1 MSVENVT
8 KYLAIGIPILSVILI
23 GYYFFVAKKSN
34 WKVLK
39 NNKVFAV
46 IVPLFLVLLS
56 VANIAVNSF
65 SNVISLYL
73 SSGPSDTEA
82 LELAQKAS
90 KDLVSKIQG
99 EGTVLLENKNNSLPL
114 AKGTKIN
121 VFGIGSVATTYG
133 GSGSGASDESNN
145 ITIYQGLEEAG
156 FELNPD
162 LVSFYESNKPKKD
175 EQNNFNLTGGDY
187 NIHELSSVTRE
198 MMDSALDYSD
208 TAIVVYSRNGG
219 EGGDLPMDMAE
230 FQNGDEGKSYL
241 ELQDIEL
248 NLLEKVKL
256 AGFKNVIVLINSSNA
271 MELGFLNDEEVTAAL
286 WIGGPGSTGNRA
298 IGQILNGTINPSG
311 RLADTYAYD
320 LSTAPAY
327 YNAGDFA
334 YLNGK
339 HELGPKTD
347 YFKFLN
353 YSEGIY
359 VGYRFYETRFVDN
372 ETGEIDEEKYK
383 DFVQY
388 PFDYGLSYT
397 TFEQSIEN
405 SEVKDGK
412 VNVKVKVKN
421 TGDVAGKEVV
431 QVYYTA
437 PYYEGGIE
445 KSHVVLGNFGKT
457 SLLEPGKEE
466 TVEISFNVDDMA
478 SYDYMDTKS
487 YVLEKGQY
495 EIKLMNNAHDVI
507 DAFTYNQAET
517 VVFNEEPRSGDEI
530 VATNQF
536 DDARGDINFVSRSDW
551 EGTLPR
557 ERTNHRDA
565 SEEQLDIFTNP
576 DIEAK
581 DEGDDIVFADHGLT
595 VEDLIG
601 KDYNDPIW
609 DQLLE
614 QLSIEDMVK
623 LIGYGGFATQGID
636 SIKLPATVNS
646 DGPAGI
652 NNILTGVSGI
662 QFTSGVVIASTWN
675 QQLAQEIGTT
685 MSDEAKAIGTVGL
698 YAPGNNIHRTPFS
711 GRNFEY
717 YSEDPVLTGK
727 ISAATVKAAKDN
739 GVFMYIKHF
748 ALNDQ
753 ETNRLGVAVWTNEQ
767 AIRELYLKAFELPVK
782 EGESTGIMS
791 SYNRIGTRWTG
802 GDDRLLN
809 TILRDEWGFK
819 GTVITDYNN
828 RWFMDPTQAILNG
841 GDLMLTPVGKEPT
854 AATKTIE
861 GRQAL
866 RKASKN
872 IIYTVVNSAAV
883 ENYDKSFPMW
893 LSLWIGANVILL
905 VLIALWIKAKDKK
918 AK

>member
-187 NIHELSSVTRE
+187 NIYELSSVTRE

-208 TAIVVYSRNGG
+208 TAVVVYSRNGG

-388 PFDYGLSYT
+388 PFGYGLSYT

-601 KDYNDPIW
+601 KDYNDSIW

>member
-8 KYLAIGIPILSVILI
+8 KYLAIGIPVLALFLL
-23 GYYFFVAKKSN
+23 GYYFFVAKKSK

-39 NNKVFAV
+39 ENKVFAA
-46 IVPLFLVLLS
+46 IVPLLLVLLS
-56 VANIAVNSF
+56 VANIAVSSF

-82 LELAQKAS
+82 LELAQNAS
-90 KDLVSKIQG
+90 KDLVTTIQG
-99 EGTVLLENKNNSLPL
+99 EGSVLLENKNNSLPL
-114 AKGTKIN
+114 AEGSKIN

-145 ITIYQGLEEAG
+145 ITIYQGLEDAG
-156 FELNPD
+156 FVLNPD

-187 NIHELSSVTRE
+187 NIYELSSVTRE
-198 MMDSALDYSD
+198 MMNSALEYSD

-271 MELGFLNDEEVTAAL
+271 MELGFLNDEEVTGAL
-286 WIGGPGSTGNRA
+286 WIGGPGSTGNKA
-298 IGQILNGTINPSG
+298 VGQIINGKINPSG

-320 LSTAPAY
+320 LTTAPAY
-327 YNAGDFA
+327 QNAGDFA

-347 YFKFLN
+347 YFKFIN

-372 ETGEIDEEKYK
+372 QTGEMDEEKYK
-383 DFVQY
+383 EFVQY
-388 PFDYGLSYT
+388 PFGYGLSYT

-421 TGDVAGKEVV
+421 TGEVAGKDVV

-437 PYYEGGIE
+437 PYSEGGIE

-457 SLLEPGKEE
+457 ALLEPGQEE

-478 SYDYMDTKS
+478 SYDYMDSKA
-487 YVLEKGQY
+487 YVLEKGNY

-507 DAFTYNQAET
+507 DSFTYEQPET
-517 VVFNEEPRSGDEI
+517 VVFNDEPRTGDEI

-536 DDARGDINFVSRSDW
+536 DDARGDVNFVSRSDW
-551 EGTLPR
+551 EGTLPS

-565 SEEQLDIFTNP
+565 SDEQLDVFTYP
-576 DIEAK
+576 DTSAE
-581 DEGDDIVFADHGLT
+581 DTGDDIVFADHGLT
-595 VEDLIG
+595 VEDLVG
-601 KDYNDPIW
+601 KDFNDPIW

-652 NNILTGVSGI
+652 NNILTGVSGV
-662 QFTSGVVIASTWN
+662 QFTSGVVTASTWN
-675 QQLAQEIGTT
+675 QQLAQQIGTA

-717 YSEDPVLTGK
+717 YSEDPILTGK

-767 AIRELYLKAFELPVK
+767 AIRELYLRAFELPVK

-802 GDDRLLN
+802 GDNRLLN

-828 RWFMDPTQAILNG
+828 RWFMDPTQAVLNG

-854 AATKTIE
+854 EAAQTIE

-866 RKASKN
+866 RRASKN

-893 LSLWIGANVILL
+893 LLLWIGANVLL
-905 VLIALWIKAKDKK
+905 LGLIGFWIKSKDKK
-918 AK
+918 

>member
-8 KYLAIGIPILSVILI
+8 KYLAIGIPILSVILL

-388 PFDYGLSYT
+388 PFGYGLSYT

-507 DAFTYNQAET
+507 DAFIYDQAET

-551 EGTLPR
+551 EVTLPR

-581 DEGDDIVFADHGLT
+581 DEGDDIVFVDHGLT